1 MLKQKLIEACK
12 MQPEAQ
18 QAVWRQNDPWRTI
31 KRF

>member
-12 MQPEAQ
+12 MQPEA
-18 QAVWRQNDPWRTI
+18 VWGQNDPWRTI